1 MPNRSTDELFQL
13 VKSLE
18 KSEKR
23 NFRLYLKRLSGSEDM
38 KSVQLFDYLDK
49 TEDFEEDTFLKKNPG
64 IKKQQLSN
72 IKAHLYRQLL
82 ASLRM
87 VLDESDIET
96 YLDEQLVNA
105 NILYNKGLY
114 LQSLRILD
122 RIKSVAKSNF
132 QMTYLLQIVIFEK
145 KIEALHIT
153 RSTED
158 RAATLSREIEEI
170 NARLTMQGRLS
181 NLSLQLYGW
190 YIKMG
195 HARDEKDV
203 MAVKLFFE
211 TNMPKVNLGEL
222 NFYEKMYYYQSH
234 CWYYFILQDFRLY
247 FRHAQKWLDLFE
259 DHPQLQSIETGQ
271 YIKAFHNL
279 LSAHFET
286 NNYERFDPLLQRFRA
301 FADSLAANG
310 NYNIRVQVFTYLSI
324 ARLNQ
329 HFMHGS
335 FSEGLL
341 LVPEMEEGLKM
352 YGLHLDR
359 HRILVFYYKIAC
371 LYFGSG
377 DNDNCIRYLNKII
390 HIKYSLRTDLQ
401 CYARL
406 LHLIAHYELGNV
418 EILDSLTKS
427 VYRYMAKM
435 KNLTIVEEEIFH
447 FLRNSLKQKP
457 GKQMTKPFVQLKNKL
472 EKYEGNPLEARS
484 FMYLDIIGWLESKI
498 RNIPVQ
504 DVIKERYR
512 AKIAEENGSKE

>member
-1 MPNRSTDELFQL
+1 MPNRSTDEVFQL

-23 NFRLYLKRLSGSEDM
+23 NFKLYLKRLSGSEDM
-38 KSVQLFDYLDK
+38 KTVQLFEYMDKVEDEDLD
-49 TEDFEEDTFLKKNPG
+49 EETMLKKLPS

-72 IKAHLYRQLL
+72 IKAHLHKQILD
-82 ASLRM
+82 SLR
-87 VLDESDIET
+87 VLNDDNVEM
-96 YLDEQLVNA
+96 YLNEQLVNA
-105 NILYNKGLY
+105 NLLYNKGLY

-122 RIKSVAKSNF
+122 RIKSTAKNNF
-132 QMTYLLQIVIFEK
+132 QTTYWQQIVIFEK

-153 RSTED
+153 RSID
-158 RAATLSREIEEI
+158 NRAEMLSKELDEI
-170 NARLTMQGRLS
+170 NTRLTMQGRLS

-195 HARDEKDV
+195 HARDEKDE

-211 TNMPKVNLGEL
+211 TNMPTLHL
-222 NFYEKMYYYQSH
+222 NDLRFYEKMYYYQSH
-234 CWYYFILQDFRLY
+234 CWFYFILQDFKLY
-247 FRHAQKWLDLFE
+247 FRNAQKWLDLF
-259 DHPQLQSIETGQ
+259 DDNPQMKDIETGQ
-271 YIKAFHNL
+271 YLKAFHNL
-279 LSAHFET
+279 LSAHFDT
-286 NNYERFDPLLQRFRA
+286 NNFERFDQTLERFRQFTQTDIA
-301 FADSLAANG
+301 SKNS
-310 NYNIRVQVFTYLSI
+310 NIRVQVFTYFNI

-329 HFMHGS
+329 HFMHGT

-341 LVPEMEEGLKM
+341 LVPKIEAGLDA
-352 YGLHLDR
+352 YRLHLDR
-359 HRILVFYYKIAC
+359 HRVLVFYYKIAC
-371 LYFGSG
+371 LFFGSG
-377 DNDNCIRYLNKII
+377 DNDNCILYLNKII

-406 LHLIAHYELGNV
+406 LHLIAHYELGNYD
-418 EILDSLTKS
+418 ILDSLTKS

-447 FLRNSLKQKP
+447 FLRNTLKQKP
-457 GKQMTKPFVQLKNKL
+457 GKQLTSAFVHLKNKL

-504 DVIKERYR
+504 DVIKERYKAR
-512 AKIAEENGSKE
+512 MAEAGK

>member
-1 MPNRSTDELFQL
+1 MPNRLTDELLQL

-23 NFRLYLKRLSGSEDM
+23 NFRLYLKRLSGSEEM
-38 KSVQLFDYLDK
+38 KSVQLFEYLDK
-49 TEDFEEDTFLKKNPG
+49 VESEDYDEENMLKKIPG

-72 IKAHLYRQLL
+72 IKAHLYKQLL

-87 VLDESDIET
+87 VLDDDNVEM

-122 RIKSVAKSNF
+122 RIKVIAKNNF
-132 QMTYLLQIVIFEK
+132 QTTYWLQIVIFEK

-153 RSTED
+153 RSID
-158 RAATLSREIEEI
+158 SRAEMLSKEIEEI
-170 NARLTMQGRLS
+170 NARLSTQGKLS

-211 TNMPKVNLGEL
+211 TNIPKLNLGEL
-222 NFYEKMYYYQSH
+222 SFYEKMYYYQSH

-247 FRHAQKWLDLFE
+247 FRNAQKWLDLFD
-259 DHPQLQSIETGQ
+259 DHSQMKAIETSQ
-271 YIKAFHNL
+271 YIKSYHNL
-279 LSAHFET
+279 LNAHFET
-286 NNYERFDPLLQRFRA
+286 SNFERYDQLLERFQE
-301 FADSLAANG
+301 FADTDIANT
-310 NYNIRVQVFTYLSI
+310 NYNIRVQIFTYLNI

-329 HFMHGS
+329 HFIHGT

-341 LVPEMEEGLKM
+341 LVPKIEEGLKM
-352 YGLHLDR
+352 YNLHLDR
-359 HRILVFYYKIAC
+359 HRVLVFYYKIAC

-377 DNDNCIRYLNKII
+377 DNDNCINYLNKII
-390 HIKYSLRTDLQ
+390 HIKYNLRTDLQ

-406 LHLIAHYELGNV
+406 LHLIAHYELGNWD
-418 EILDSLTKS
+418 ILDSLTKS

-435 KNLTIVEEEIFH
+435 KNLTIVEEEIFN
-447 FLRNSLKQKP
+447 FLRNSLKQKSD
-457 GKQMTKPFVQLKNKL
+457 KQMTNAFIRLKNKL
-472 EKYEGNPLEARS
+472 AKYDGNPLEARS

-504 DVIKERYR
+504 DVIREKYE
-512 AKIAEENGSKE
+512 SKLGLSS